1 MALREENFVVLHT
14 GSWNTK
20 AGINVADTNKEPIVT
35 IRSLVG
41 ARAFATEASEESE
54 TEPVE
59 KTLGLET
66 PAANTIDA
74 ATEGADIKMEKAG
87 QDTGVTTE
95 LQEDEKELE
104 ATKLQTVYYC
114 GGALAEAEQQ
124 YLEAELT
131 VSSPIQEGI
140 IKDWAAIEALWRH
153 VLFRE
158 LGIKRSRNAS
168 PVLMVVPT
176 DWTKEE
182 HERITQIFFENFNVP
197 GLYLAEEPLMTLYG
211 CAAVTGLI
219 IDIGHN
225 STEITPILDTLIQRS
240 AIQTIPLAGSDFDA
254 YFLDLLKADT
264 QLVRE
269 YGEPLDLE
277 FARHLK
283 ESSVCQV
290 LSKDEKESKT
300 RAQAE
305 YNGRRVSRQWIGSRV
320 GLENV
325 ARVEH
330 AKLTLFNLQFTVGS
344 ARYHAFDPLF
354 NPDLVGKRVLNLIEA
369 IHAAQL
375 ACKAEKR
382 QSLWE
387 AIIVTGGS
395 CQVKGLQTRIQ
406 SEIEDSLTVSE
417 NFGEFQVREVKFL
430 KIPDYFPTLKNSI
443 VHAGFLG
450 SEIVAK
456 LIFPD
461 PRNYINKV
469 DYNESGPSVVHTK
482 TF

>member
-1 MALREENFVVLHT
+1 MALREENFVVLHS

-20 AGINVADTNKEPIVT
+20 AGINVIDTNKPPHVT

-41 ARAFATEASEESE
+41 SRSVVPEPTDIAEVDTAPATTTAESTSGTPAPESTNDDEIKVEKTEQTTSEEASEAKEQAKENESNKPQTIYYSGSAL
-54 TEPVE
+54 TE
-59 KTLGLET
+59 
-66 PAANTIDA
+66 AI
-74 ATEGADIKMEKAG
+74 
-87 QDTGVTTE
+87 
-95 LQEDEKELE
+95 
-104 ATKLQTVYYC
+104 
-114 GGALAEAEQQ
+114 QQ
-124 YLEAELT
+124 YPESELT
-131 VSSPIQEGI
+131 VSTPIQDGI
-140 IKDWAAIEALWRH
+140 VKDWASMEALWRH
-153 VLFRE
+153 VLFKE

-197 GLYLAEEPLMTLYG
+197 GLYLAEEPLMILYG
-211 CAAVTGLI
+211 CAAITGLV

-225 STEITPILDTLIQRS
+225 STEITPILETQIMRN
-240 AIQTIPLAGSDFDA
+240 AIQSIPLAGADIDRH
-254 YFLDLLKADT
+254 FLELLKGDA

-283 ESSVCQV
+283 ESGVCQV
-290 LSKDEKESKT
+290 LNKDEKESKT

-305 YNGRRVSRQWIGSRV
+305 YNG
-320 GLENV
+320 
-325 ARVEH
+325 
-330 AKLTLFNLQFTVGS
+330 KKFTVGS
-344 ARYHAFDPLF
+344 ARYRAAEPLF
-354 NPDLVGKRVLNLIEA
+354 NPEVVGKRVQTLIEA
-369 IHAAQL
+369 IHAAQY
-375 ACKAEKR
+375 AIKAEKR
-382 QSLWE
+382 ALLWE
-387 AIIVTGGS
+387 AIIVTGGT
-395 CQVKGLQTRIQ
+395 CQIKGLQARIE
-406 SEIEDSLTVSE
+406 SELSDSLAVSE
-417 NFGEFQVREVKFL
+417 NFGEFQVRDVKFL
-430 KIPDYFPTLKNSI
+430 KIPDYFPSLKDSI

>member
-1 MALREENFVVLHT
+1 MALREENFVVLHS

-20 AGINVADTNKEPIVT
+20 AGINVVDTNKPPSVT

-41 ARAFATEASEESE
+41 SRTVAPETTDMVDVEAEPATTTADTALENTTVPE
-54 TEPVE
+54 TTADGTDIKVE
-59 KTLGLET
+59 KTEQ
-66 PAANTIDA
+66 AAAEGTAAESQEQAKEIDNSKPQTIYYSGSA
-74 ATEGADIKMEKAG
+74 LTEAI
-87 QDTGVTTE
+87 
-95 LQEDEKELE
+95 
-104 ATKLQTVYYC
+104 
-114 GGALAEAEQQ
+114 QQ
-124 YLEAELT
+124 CPESELT
-131 VSSPIQEGI
+131 ISTPIQEGI
-140 IKDWAAIEALWRH
+140 VKDWGSMEALWRH

-211 CAAVTGLI
+211 CAAVTGLV

-225 STEITPILDTLIQRS
+225 STEITPILDTQIQRH
-240 AIQTIPLAGSDFDA
+240 AIQSIPLAGSDIDKH
-254 YFLDLLKADT
+254 FLQLLKSDA

-283 ESSVCQV
+283 ESGVCQV
-290 LSKDEKESKT
+290 LGKDEKENKT

-305 YNGRRVSRQWIGSRV
+305 YNGKKFTIGSV
-320 GLENV
+320 
-325 ARVEH
+325 
-330 AKLTLFNLQFTVGS
+330 
-344 ARYHAFDPLF
+344 RYKAAEPLF
-354 NPDLVGKRVLNLIEA
+354 NPDLVGKRVQTLIEA
-369 IHAAQL
+369 IHAAQYT
-375 ACKAEKR
+375 CKAEKR

-387 AIIVTGGS
+387 SIIVTGGT
-395 CQVKGLQTRIQ
+395 CQIKGLQARIEREL
-406 SEIEDSLTVSE
+406 SDSLAVSE
-417 NFGEFQVREVKFL
+417 NFGEFQVRDVKFL
-430 KIPDYFPTLKNSI
+430 KIPDYFPALKDSI

>member
-1 MALREENFVVLHT
+1 MALREENFVVLHS
-14 GSWNTK
+14 GSWTTK
-20 AGINVADTNKEPIVT
+20 AGINVVDTNKPPSVT

-41 ARAFATEASEESE
+41 ARTVAAEPMDETESE
-54 TEPVE
+54 TPSKPVE
-59 KTLGLET
+59 SVTET
-66 PAANTIDA
+66 ASEISEDQ
-74 ATEGADIKMEKAG
+74 DIKE
-87 QDTGVTTE
+87 
-95 LQEDEKELE
+95 EKEEKPETKATDASE
-104 ATKLQTVYYC
+104 AGEESKDQDSSRPSVVYYS
-114 GGALAEAEQQ
+114 GSALTEAMQQ
-124 YLEAELT
+124 FPESELT
-131 VSSPIQEGI
+131 ITTPLQDGVV
-140 IKDWAAIEALWRH
+140 KDWAAMEALWRH
-153 VLFRE
+153 TLFRE

-168 PVLMVVPT
+168 PVLMVVPS

-211 CAAVTGLI
+211 CATVTGLV

-225 STEITPILDTLIQRS
+225 STDITPIIDTQIQRN
-240 AIQTIPLAGSDFDA
+240 AIQSIPLAGSDFDS
-254 YFLDLLKADT
+254 YFLSLLQADT
-264 QLVRE
+264 QLVEE

-277 FARHLK
+277 FARYLK
-283 ESSVCQV
+283 ESDICQV
-290 LSKDEKESKT
+290 LGKDEKESKT

-305 YNGRRVSRQWIGSRV
+305 YKG
-320 GLENV
+320 
-325 ARVEH
+325 
-330 AKLTLFNLQFTVGS
+330 KTFTVGS
-344 ARYHAFDPLF
+344 ARYKVAEPLF
-354 NPDLVGKRVLNLIEA
+354 NPDLVGKRILNIVEA

-375 ACKAEKR
+375 GCKAEKR

-387 AIIVTGGS
+387 SIIVTGGS
-395 CQVKGLQTRIQ
+395 CQIAGLQARIQ
-406 SEIEDSLTVSE
+406 SEIEESLTVSE

-430 KIPDYFPTLKNSI
+430 KIPDYFPALKDSI

>member
-1 MALREENFVVLHT
+1 MALREENFAVLHS

-20 AGINVADTNKEPIVT
+20 AGINVVDTNKPPNMT
-35 IRSLVG
+35 IRTLVG
-41 ARAFATEASEESE
+41 SRTVVPESETATEAESTTIKVEEGTAAETTTTTTTATEDAEIPDINPEKAEQEGETASE
-54 TEPVE
+54 T
-59 KTLGLET
+59 
-66 PAANTIDA
+66 
-74 ATEGADIKMEKAG
+74 
-87 QDTGVTTE
+87 
-95 LQEDEKELE
+95 QERQQQQQENEQESNKP
-104 ATKLQTVYYC
+104 QVVYYS
-114 GGALAEAEQQ
+114 GSALTEAMQQ
-124 YLEAELT
+124 YPEGEITLST
-131 VSSPIQEGI
+131 PIQ
-140 IKDWAAIEALWRH
+140 D
-153 VLFRE
+153 E

-176 DWTKEE
+176 AWTKEE
-182 HERITQIFFENFNVP
+182 HEQITQIFFENFNVP

-211 CAAVTGLI
+211 CAAVTGLV

-225 STEITPILDTLIQRS
+225 STEITPILDTQIQRN
-240 AIQTIPLAGSDFDA
+240 AIQTIPLAGADFDA
-254 YFLDLLKADT
+254 YFLGLLKADA

-283 ESSVCQV
+283 ESNICQV
-290 LSKDEKESKT
+290 LTKDEKESKN
-300 RAQAE
+300 RVQAE
-305 YNGRRVSRQWIGSRV
+305 YNG
-320 GLENV
+320 
-325 ARVEH
+325 
-330 AKLTLFNLQFTVGS
+330 KKFTVGS
-344 ARYHAFDPLF
+344 ARYKATEPLF
-354 NPDLVGKRVLNLIEA
+354 NPDLVGKRVLNIIET
-369 IHAAQL
+369 IHAAQFG
-375 ACKAEKR
+375 CKAEKR

-387 AIIVTGGS
+387 SIIVTGGS
-395 CQVKGLQTRIQ
+395 CQIKGLQARIQ
-406 SEIEDSLTVSE
+406 SEIEESLAVSE

-430 KIPDYFPTLKNSI
+430 KIPDYFPALKDSI

>member
-1 MALREENFVVLHT
+1 MALREENFVVLHS

-20 AGINVADTNKEPIVT
+20 AGINVVDTNKPPHVT

-41 ARAFATEASEESE
+41 SRAVAPEPTDIAESE
-54 TEPVE
+54 TATAPTTVETTSETSASETVSGADIKVE
-59 KTLGLET
+59 KTEQ
-66 PAANTIDA
+66 
-74 ATEGADIKMEKAG
+74 ATEGAVE
-87 QDTGVTTE
+87 T
-95 LQEDEKELE
+95 KEQAKE
-104 ATKLQTVYYC
+104 NDSNKPQTIYYC
-114 GGALAEAEQQ
+114 GSALTEAMQQ
-124 YLEAELT
+124 YPESELT
-131 VSSPIQEGI
+131 VSTPIQDGI
-140 IKDWAAIEALWRH
+140 VKDWAAMEALWRH

-211 CAAVTGLI
+211 CAAVTGLV

-225 STEITPILDTLIQRS
+225 STEITPILDTQIQRH
-240 AIQTIPLAGSDFDA
+240 AIQSIPLAGSDIDKH
-254 YFLDLLKADT
+254 FLELLKGDA
-264 QLVRE
+264 QLARE

-283 ESSVCQV
+283 ESGICQV
-290 LSKDEKESKT
+290 LNKDEKENKT

-305 YNGRRVSRQWIGSRV
+305 YNG
-320 GLENV
+320 
-325 ARVEH
+325 
-330 AKLTLFNLQFTVGS
+330 KKFTVGS
-344 ARYHAFDPLF
+344 VRYKAVEALF
-354 NPDLVGKRVLNLIEA
+354 NPDLVGKRVQTLIEA
-369 IHAAQL
+369 IHAAQY

-387 AIIVTGGS
+387 SIIVTGGT
-395 CQVKGLQTRIQ
+395 CQIKGLQSRIESAL
-406 SEIEDSLTVSE
+406 SESLAVSE
-417 NFGEFQVREVKFL
+417 NFGEFQVRDVKFL
-430 KIPDYFPTLKNSI
+430 KVPDYFPALKDSI

>member
-20 AGINVADTNKEPIVT
+20 AGINVIDTNKPPHVT

-41 ARAFATEASEESE
+41 SRTVVPEPADMTEAETAPETTTAESTSGTPAPE
-54 TEPVE
+54 TPSSADIKVE
-59 KTLGLET
+59 KTAE
-66 PAANTIDA
+66 AAA
-74 ATEGADIKMEKAG
+74 EG
-87 QDTGVTTE
+87 TTE
-95 LQEDEKELE
+95 AKEQAKENESNKPQTIYYSGSALTE
-104 ATKLQTVYYC
+104 AT
-114 GGALAEAEQQ
+114 QQ
-124 YLEAELT
+124 YPESELT
-131 VSSPIQEGI
+131 VSTPIQDGI
-140 IKDWAAIEALWRH
+140 VKDWASMEALWRH

-197 GLYLAEEPLMTLYG
+197 GLYLAEEPLMILYG
-211 CAAVTGLI
+211 CAAITGLV

-225 STEITPILDTLIQRS
+225 STEITPILETQILRN
-240 AIQTIPLAGSDFDA
+240 AIQSIPLAGSDIDKH
-254 YFLDLLKADT
+254 FLELLKGDA

-283 ESSVCQV
+283 ESGVCQV
-290 LSKDEKESKT
+290 LGKDEKENKA
-300 RAQAE
+300 RVQAE
-305 YNGRRVSRQWIGSRV
+305 YNG
-320 GLENV
+320 
-325 ARVEH
+325 
-330 AKLTLFNLQFTVGS
+330 KKFTVGS
-344 ARYHAFDPLF
+344 VRYKAAEPLF
-354 NPDLVGKRVLNLIEA
+354 NPDVVGKRVQTIIEA
-369 IHAAQL
+369 IHAAQY
-375 ACKAEKR
+375 AVKAEKR

-387 AIIVTGGS
+387 SIIVTGGT
-395 CQVKGLQTRIQ
+395 CQIKGLQARIE
-406 SEIEDSLTVSE
+406 SELSDSLAVSE
-417 NFGEFQVREVKFL
+417 NFGEFQVRDVKFL
-430 KIPDYFPTLKNSI
+430 KIPDYFPALKESI

>member
-1 MALREENFVVLHT
+1 MALREENFVVLHS

-20 AGINVADTNKEPIVT
+20 AGINVVDTNKHPHVT

-41 ARAFATEASEESE
+41 SRTVAPEQTDISENEVALTTTAVEANTESTEEASAND
-54 TEPVE
+54 TDVKVE
-59 KTLGLET
+59 KTEQT
-66 PAANTIDA
+66 DDDASESKEQTKEQIKEQPKEYSKENEANKPQTIYYSGSA
-74 ATEGADIKMEKAG
+74 LTE
-87 QDTGVTTE
+87 
-95 LQEDEKELE
+95 
-104 ATKLQTVYYC
+104 
-114 GGALAEAEQQ
+114 ALQQ
-124 YLEAELT
+124 YPEGELT
-131 VSSPIQEGI
+131 VSTPIQDGI
-140 IKDWAAIEALWRH
+140 VKDWASMEALWRH

-211 CAAVTGLI
+211 CAAVTGLV

-225 STEITPILDTLIQRS
+225 STDITPILDTQIQRH
-240 AIQTIPLAGSDFDA
+240 AIHSIPLAGSDIDK
-254 YFLDLLKADT
+254 YFLELLKGDA

-283 ESSVCQV
+283 ESGVCQV
-290 LSKDEKESKT
+290 LTKDEKENKT
-300 RAQAE
+300 RVQAE
-305 YNGRRVSRQWIGSRV
+305 YNG
-320 GLENV
+320 
-325 ARVEH
+325 
-330 AKLTLFNLQFTVGS
+330 KKFTVGS
-344 ARYHAFDPLF
+344 VRYRAAEPLF
-354 NPDLVGKRVLNLIEA
+354 NPDLVGKRVQNIIDA
-369 IHAAQL
+369 VHAAQF
-375 ACKAEKR
+375 AIKAEKR
-382 QSLWE
+382 PSLWE
-387 AIIVTGGS
+387 AIIVTGGT
-395 CQVKGLQTRIQ
+395 CQIKGLQSRIERELQ
-406 SEIEDSLTVSE
+406 ESLAVSE
-417 NFGEFQVREVKFL
+417 NFGEFQMRDVKFL
-430 KIPDYFPTLKNSI
+430 KIPDYFPALKDSI

>member
-1 MALREENFVVLHT
+1 MALREENFVVLHS

-20 AGINVADTNKEPIVT
+20 AGINVVDTNKPPAVT

-41 ARAFATEASEESE
+41 ARTVVVEPTEAIEVDDTSKPDEPTENTTADDSE
-54 TEPVE
+54 
-59 KTLGLET
+59 
-66 PAANTIDA
+66 N
-74 ATEGADIKMEKAG
+74 ADIKVEKSD
-87 QDTGVTTE
+87 QDSE
-95 LQEDEKELE
+95 LPTATQEQAKDQE
-104 ATKLQTVYYC
+104 TNRPQTVYYC
-114 GGALAEAEQQ
+114 GSALTEAQQQ
-124 YLEAELT
+124 YPDSELT
-131 VSSPIQEGI
+131 VSTPIRNGI
-140 IKDWAAIEALWRH
+140 VDDWAAMEALWRH

-211 CAAVTGLI
+211 CAAVTGLV

-225 STEITPILDTLIQRS
+225 KTEITPILDTQIQRN
-240 AIQTIPLAGSDFDA
+240 AIQTIPLAGADFDS
-254 YFLDLLKADT
+254 YFLELLKADA

-290 LSKDEKESKT
+290 LCKDEKESKN
-300 RAQAE
+300 RVQAE
-305 YNGRRVSRQWIGSRV
+305 YNGK
-320 GLENV
+320 E
-325 ARVEH
+325 
-330 AKLTLFNLQFTVGS
+330 FTVGS
-344 ARYHAFDPLF
+344 ARYKAYEPLF
-354 NPDLVGKRVLNLIEA
+354 NPDLVRKRALNIIEA
-369 IHAAQL
+369 IHAAQFG
-375 ACKAEKR
+375 CKAEKR

-387 AIIVTGGS
+387 AMIITGGS
-395 CQVKGLQTRIQ
+395 CQVKGLQSRIQ

-417 NFGEFQVREVKFL
+417 NFGEFQVREVRFL
-430 KIPDYFPTLKNSI
+430 KIPDYFPALKDSI
-443 VHAGFLG
+443 VDAGFLG

>member
-1 MALREENFVVLHT
+1 MALKEENFVMLHS
-14 GSWNTK
+14 GSWNTT
-20 AGINVADTNKEPIVT
+20 AGMGVFDTNKPPSVT

-41 ARAFATEASEESE
+41 SRIVAVEPTEEQGDDAQKADSDTAIAIDAPTAPESEASETTKDDVEIKTEEEKEGSEKE
-54 TEPVE
+54 TEE
-59 KTLGLET
+59 KEEDG
-66 PAANTIDA
+66 
-74 ATEGADIKMEKAG
+74 EKADEP
-87 QDTGVTTE
+87 Q
-95 LQEDEKELE
+95 QEGDK
-104 ATKLQTVYYC
+104 TQTVYYC
-114 GGALAEAEQQ
+114 GGALTEAQQQ
-124 YLEAELT
+124 YPESELAIA
-131 VSSPIQEGI
+131 SPIEQGI
-140 IKDWAAIEALWRH
+140 VKDWAAMEALWRH

-197 GLYLAEEPLMTLYG
+197 GLYLAEEPLMILYG
-211 CAAVTGLI
+211 CATVTGLI

-225 STEITPILDTLIQRS
+225 STEITPIIDTQIQRN
-240 AIQTIPLAGSDFDA
+240 AIQTILLAGADIDA
-254 YFLDLLKADT
+254 YFLQQLRQDA

-269 YGEPLDLE
+269 YGEPMDLE

-283 ESSVCQV
+283 ESGVCQA
-290 LSKDEKESKT
+290 LAKDEKGANA
-300 RAQAE
+300 RAHAE
-305 YNGRRVSRQWIGSRV
+305 YNGKR
-320 GLENV
+320 
-325 ARVEH
+325 
-330 AKLTLFNLQFTVGS
+330 FTVGS
-344 ARYHAFDPLF
+344 VRYKAVDPLF
-354 NPDLVGKRVLNLIEA
+354 NPDLVGKRVLNIIDA
-369 IHAAQL
+369 IHAAL
-375 ACKAEKR
+375 YGIKPEKR
-382 QSLWE
+382 QALWE
-387 AIIVTGGS
+387 SIIVTGGS
-395 CQVKGLQTRIQ
+395 CQIAGLQNRIQ
-406 SEIEDSLTVSE
+406 SAIEDSLTVSE

-430 KIPDYFPTLKNSI
+430 KVPDYFPSLKDSI

>member
-1 MALREENFVVLHT
+1 MALREENFVVLHS

-20 AGINVADTNKEPIVT
+20 AGINVIDTNKPPHVT

-41 ARAFATEASEESE
+41 SRSVVPEPADVSEAETAPATTTAESTSGTPAPEATNDAEIK
-54 TEPVE
+54 VE
-59 KTLGLET
+59 KTEQ
-66 PAANTIDA
+66 A
-74 ATEGADIKMEKAG
+74 ATEEP
-87 QDTGVTTE
+87 TE
-95 LQEDEKELE
+95 EKEQSKE
-104 ATKLQTVYYC
+104 NESNKLQTIYYS
-114 GGALAEAEQQ
+114 GSALTEATQQ
-124 YLEAELT
+124 FPESELI
-131 VSSPIQEGI
+131 VSTPIQDGI
-140 IKDWAAIEALWRH
+140 VKDWASMEALWRH

-197 GLYLAEEPLMTLYG
+197 GLYLAEEPLMILYG
-211 CAAVTGLI
+211 CAAITGLV

-225 STEITPILDTLIQRS
+225 STEITPILETQIMRS
-240 AIQTIPLAGSDFDA
+240 AIQSIPLAGADIDRH
-254 YFLDLLKADT
+254 FLELLKGDA

-283 ESSVCQV
+283 ESGICQV
-290 LSKDEKESKT
+290 LNKDEKESKT
-300 RAQAE
+300 RVQAE
-305 YNGRRVSRQWIGSRV
+305 YNG
-320 GLENV
+320 
-325 ARVEH
+325 
-330 AKLTLFNLQFTVGS
+330 KKFTVGS
-344 ARYHAFDPLF
+344 ARYRAVEPLF
-354 NPDLVGKRVLNLIEA
+354 NPDVVGKRVQTLIEA
-369 IHAAQL
+369 IHAAQY
-375 ACKAEKR
+375 AIKAEKR
-382 QSLWE
+382 ASLWE
-387 AIIVTGGS
+387 AIIVTGGT
-395 CQVKGLQTRIQ
+395 CQIKGLQARIE
-406 SEIEDSLTVSE
+406 SELADSLAVSE
-417 NFGEFQVREVKFL
+417 NFGEFQVRDVKFL
-430 KIPDYFPTLKNSI
+430 KIPDYFPALKDSI

>member
-1 MALREENFVVLHT
+1 MALREENFVVLHS

-20 AGINVADTNKEPIVT
+20 AGINVVDTNKPPAVT

-41 ARAFATEASEESE
+41 ARTVVAEPTEAIEVDDASKPDESTENATVDDSES
-54 TEPVE
+54 
-59 KTLGLET
+59 
-66 PAANTIDA
+66 
-74 ATEGADIKMEKAG
+74 ADIKVEKSE
-87 QDTGVTTE
+87 QDSE
-95 LQEDEKELE
+95 LPTDTQEQAKDQESNKP
-104 ATKLQTVYYC
+104 QTVYYC
-114 GGALAEAEQQ
+114 GSALTEAQQQ
-124 YLEAELT
+124 YPDSELT
-131 VSSPIQEGI
+131 VSTPIRNGI
-140 IKDWAAIEALWRH
+140 VNDWAAMEALWRH

-225 STEITPILDTLIQRS
+225 KTEITPILDTQIQRN
-240 AIQTIPLAGSDFDA
+240 AIQTIPLAGADFDS
-254 YFLDLLKADT
+254 YFLELLKADA

-290 LSKDEKESKT
+290 LGKDEKESKN

-305 YNGRRVSRQWIGSRV
+305 YNGK
-320 GLENV
+320 E
-325 ARVEH
+325 
-330 AKLTLFNLQFTVGS
+330 FTVGN
-344 ARYHAFDPLF
+344 ARYKAYEPLF
-354 NPDLVGKRVLNLIEA
+354 NPDLVGKRVLNVIEA

-375 ACKAEKR
+375 GCKAEKR

-395 CQVKGLQTRIQ
+395 CQVKGLQSRIQ

-430 KIPDYFPTLKNSI
+430 KIPDYFPALKDSI
-443 VHAGFLG
+443 VDAGFLG

>member
-1 MALREENFVVLHT
+1 MALREENFVVLHS

-20 AGINVADTNKEPIVT
+20 AGINVIDTNKLPHVT
-35 IRSLVG
+35 LRSLMGSRTVVPEP
-41 ARAFATEASEESE
+41 ADITESE
-54 TEPVE
+54 SAPATTTAES
-59 KTLGLET
+59 TAGT
-66 PAANTIDA
+66 PAPEPSN
-74 ATEGADIKMEKAG
+74 GADIKIEKTAEAAAEG
-87 QDTGVTTE
+87 TSET
-95 LQEDEKELE
+95 KEQAKE
-104 ATKLQTVYYC
+104 NESNKLQTIYYC
-114 GGALAEAEQQ
+114 GSALTEATQQ
-124 YLEAELT
+124 YPESELT
-131 VSSPIQEGI
+131 VSTPIQDGI
-140 IKDWAAIEALWRH
+140 VKDWASMEALWRH

-176 DWTKEE
+176 GWTKEE

-197 GLYLAEEPLMTLYG
+197 GLYLAEEPLMILYG
-211 CAAVTGLI
+211 CAAITGLV

-225 STEITPILDTLIQRS
+225 STEITPILETQILRN
-240 AIQTIPLAGSDFDA
+240 AIQSIPLAGSDIDKH
-254 YFLDLLKADT
+254 FLELLKGDA

-283 ESSVCQV
+283 ESGVCQV
-290 LSKDEKESKT
+290 LSKDEKENKARVHT
-300 RAQAE
+300 E
-305 YNGRRVSRQWIGSRV
+305 YNG
-320 GLENV
+320 
-325 ARVEH
+325 
-330 AKLTLFNLQFTVGS
+330 KKFTVGS
-344 ARYHAFDPLF
+344 VRYKAAEPLF
-354 NPDLVGKRVLNLIEA
+354 NPDVVGKRVQTIIEA
-369 IHAAQL
+369 IHAAQY
-375 ACKAEKR
+375 AVKAEKR

-387 AIIVTGGS
+387 SIIITGGT
-395 CQVKGLQTRIQ
+395 CQIKGLQSRIE
-406 SEIEDSLTVSE
+406 SELSDSLAVSE
-417 NFGEFQVREVKFL
+417 NFGEFQVRDVKFL
-430 KIPDYFPTLKNSI
+430 KIPDYFPSLKDSI

>member
-1 MALREENFVVLHT
+1 MALREENFVVLHS

-20 AGINVADTNKEPIVT
+20 AGINVVDTNKPPSVT

-41 ARAFATEASEESE
+41 TRTVAPDVLDEIEAAAKESEPENQDIKEEKDEKSEKETENEAESGDESKEQTSTRPNVVYYSGAALTEA
-54 TEPVE
+54 
-59 KTLGLET
+59 L
-66 PAANTIDA
+66 
-74 ATEGADIKMEKAG
+74 
-87 QDTGVTTE
+87 
-95 LQEDEKELE
+95 
-104 ATKLQTVYYC
+104 
-114 GGALAEAEQQ
+114 QQ
-124 YLEAELT
+124 YPDTELT
-131 VSSPIQEGI
+131 VTTPLQEGVV
-140 IKDWAAIEALWRH
+140 KDWAAMEALWRH
-153 VLFRE
+153 TLFRE

-211 CAAVTGLI
+211 CAAVTGLV

-225 STEITPILDTLIQRS
+225 STEITPIIDTQIQRN
-240 AIQTIPLAGSDFDA
+240 AVQTVPVAGSDFDT
-254 YFLDLLKADT
+254 YFLKLLQEDT
-264 QLVRE
+264 QLIKE

-283 ESSVCQV
+283 ESGVCQV
-290 LSKDEKESKT
+290 LGKDEKEPKI

-305 YNGRRVSRQWIGSRV
+305 YNG
-320 GLENV
+320 
-325 ARVEH
+325 
-330 AKLTLFNLQFTVGS
+330 KMFTVGS
-344 ARYHAFDPLF
+344 ARFRAAEPLF
-354 NPDLVGKRVLNLIEA
+354 NPDLVGKRALNIVEA
-369 IHAAQL
+369 IHAAL
-375 ACKAEKR
+375 LGCKAEKR

-395 CQVKGLQTRIQ
+395 CQIAGLQARIQ
-406 SEIEDSLTVSE
+406 GEIEDSLTVSE

-430 KIPDYFPTLKNSI
+430 KIPDYFPALKDSI

>member
-1 MALREENFVVLHT
+1 MALREENFAVLHS

-20 AGINVADTNKEPIVT
+20 AGINVVDTNKPPNVVSVIDSICTKAVVPEPAT
-35 IRSLVG
+35 
-41 ARAFATEASEESE
+41 ATEAESTTIKVEEGTAAETTTTTTTTTGDANTSDINSEKAEQEGETASE
-54 TEPVE
+54 TQE
-59 KTLGLET
+59 KQQQQQ
-66 PAANTIDA
+66 AN
-74 ATEGADIKMEKAG
+74 E
-87 QDTGVTTE
+87 
-95 LQEDEKELE
+95 QESNKS
-104 ATKLQTVYYC
+104 QVVYYS
-114 GGALAEAEQQ
+114 GSALTEAMQQ
-124 YLEAELT
+124 YPEGEIT
-131 VSSPIQEGI
+131 VSTPIQDGI
-140 IKDWAAIEALWRH
+140 VKDWAAMEALWQVSEFLYNQQRH

-176 DWTKEE
+176 AWTKEE
-182 HERITQIFFENFNVP
+182 HEQITQIFFENFNVP

-211 CAAVTGLI
+211 CAAVTGLV

-225 STEITPILDTLIQRS
+225 STEITPILDTQIQRNS
-240 AIQTIPLAGSDFDA
+240 IQTIPLAGADFDA
-254 YFLDLLKADT
+254 YFLELLKADT

-277 FARHLK
+277 FARYLK
-283 ESSVCQV
+283 ESNVCQV
-290 LSKDEKESKT
+290 LTKDEKENKN
-300 RAQAE
+300 RVQAE
-305 YNGRRVSRQWIGSRV
+305 YNG
-320 GLENV
+320 
-325 ARVEH
+325 
-330 AKLTLFNLQFTVGS
+330 KKFTVGS
-344 ARYHAFDPLF
+344 ARYKVAEPLF
-354 NPDLVGKRVLNLIEA
+354 NPDLVGKRVLNIVES
-369 IHAAQL
+369 IHAAQFG
-375 ACKAEKR
+375 CKAEKR

-387 AIIVTGGS
+387 SIIVTGGS
-395 CQVKGLQTRIQ
+395 CQIKGLQARIQ
-406 SEIEDSLTVSE
+406 SEIEESLAVSE

-430 KIPDYFPTLKNSI
+430 KVPDYFPALKDSL

>member
-1 MALREENFVVLHT
+1 MALREENFVVLHS
-14 GSWNTK
+14 GSWNTT
-20 AGINVADTNKEPIVT
+20 AGINVVDTNKLPIVT
-35 IRSLVG
+35 IRSSVG
-41 ARAFATEASEESE
+41 VRTVMPDPSDLAEVELTSKATETGTEKAVVANAESVE
-54 TEPVE
+54 SAEGAEIKVE
-59 KTLGLET
+59 K
-66 PAANTIDA
+66 
-74 ATEGADIKMEKAG
+74 ADE
-87 QDTGVTTE
+87 
-95 LQEDEKELE
+95 EDERAAETQEQTKEQE
-104 ATKLQTVYYC
+104 SSKPQTTYYC
-114 GGALAEAEQQ
+114 GSALTEAIQQ
-124 YLEAELT
+124 YPEAELS
-131 VSSPIQEGI
+131 VSSPIQDGI
-140 IKDWAAIEALWRH
+140 VKDWAAMEALWRH

-197 GLYLAEEPLMTLYG
+197 GLYLAEAPLMTLYG
-211 CAAVTGLI
+211 CAAVTGLV

-225 STEITPILDTLIQRS
+225 STEITPILDTQIQHN
-240 AIQTIPLAGSDFDA
+240 AIQTIPLAGADFDA
-254 YFLDLLKADT
+254 YFLQLLKADS

-269 YGEPLDLE
+269 YGEPLDSE

-283 ESSVCQV
+283 ESGVCQV
-290 LSKDEKESKT
+290 LGRDEKESKN

-305 YNGRRVSRQWIGSRV
+305 YNG
-320 GLENV
+320 
-325 ARVEH
+325 
-330 AKLTLFNLQFTVGS
+330 KKFTVGS
-344 ARYHAFDPLF
+344 ARYKAYDPLF
-354 NPDLVGKRVLNLIEA
+354 NPDLIGKRVLNIIEA

-375 ACKAEKR
+375 GCKAEKR

-387 AIIVTGGS
+387 AIILTGGS
-395 CQVKGLQTRIQ
+395 CQIKGLQARVQ
-406 SEIEDSLTVSE
+406 AEIEESLTVSE

-430 KIPDYFPTLKNSI
+430 KIPDYFPELKDSI

>member
-1 MALREENFVVLHT
+1 MDAESAPKVAESMAVESAVENGDDLEAEAERT
-14 GSWNTK
+14 ELDG
-20 AGINVADTNKEPIVT
+20 DIVT
-35 IRSLVG
+35 DSQQQ
-41 ARAFATEASEESE
+41 A
-54 TEPVE
+54 
-59 KTLGLET
+59 K
-66 PAANTIDA
+66 DQ
-74 ATEGADIKMEKAG
+74 DINKP
-87 QDTGVTTE
+87 
-95 LQEDEKELE
+95 
-104 ATKLQTVYYC
+104 QTVYYC
-114 GGALAEAEQQ
+114 GSALTEAMQQ
-124 YLEAELT
+124 YPEAELNLST
-131 VSSPIQEGI
+131 PIQEGI
-140 IKDWAAIEALWRH
+140 VKDWGAMEALWRH
-153 VLFRE
+153 VLFKE

-197 GLYLAEEPLMTLYG
+197 GLYLAEEPLMTIYG
-211 CAAVTGLI
+211 CGVVTGLV

-225 STEITPILDTLIQRS
+225 STDITPILDTQIQRN
-240 AIQTIPLAGSDFDA
+240 AIQTLPLAGSDFDS
-254 YFLDLLKADT
+254 YFLQLLKADA

-283 ESSVCQV
+283 ESGVCQV
-290 LSKDEKESKT
+290 LGKDERENKS

-305 YNGRRVSRQWIGSRV
+305 YNGKS
-320 GLENV
+320 
-325 ARVEH
+325 
-330 AKLTLFNLQFTVGS
+330 FTVGS
-344 ARYHAFDPLF
+344 ARYKAYDPLF
-354 NPDLVGKRVLNLIEA
+354 NPDLVGKRVLNIIEA
-369 IHAAQL
+369 IHAAQFG
-375 ACKAEKR
+375 CKAEKR

-395 CQVKGLQTRIQ
+395 CQVKGLQTRLQ
-406 SEIEDSLTVSE
+406 GEIEDSLSVSE
-417 NFGEFQVREVKFL
+417 NFGEFQIREVKFL
-430 KIPDYFPTLKNSI
+430 KIPEYFPALKDSI

>member
-1 MALREENFVVLHT
+1 MALREENFVVLHS

-20 AGINVADTNKEPIVT
+20 AGINVVDTNKPPAVT

-41 ARAFATEASEESE
+41 ARTVVAEPTEAIEVDDTSKPDESTENTTADDSE
-54 TEPVE
+54 
-59 KTLGLET
+59 
-66 PAANTIDA
+66 N
-74 ATEGADIKMEKAG
+74 ADIKVEKSE
-87 QDTGVTTE
+87 QDSELPTVT
-95 LQEDEKELE
+95 QEQAKDQESNKP
-104 ATKLQTVYYC
+104 QTVYYC
-114 GGALAEAEQQ
+114 GSALTEAQQQ
-124 YLEAELT
+124 YPDSELT
-131 VSSPIQEGI
+131 VSTPIRNGI
-140 IKDWAAIEALWRH
+140 VDDWAAMEALW
-153 VLFRE
+153 E

-211 CAAVTGLI
+211 CAAVTGLV

-225 STEITPILDTLIQRS
+225 KTEITPILDTQIQRN
-240 AIQTIPLAGSDFDA
+240 AIQTIPLAGADFDS
-254 YFLDLLKADT
+254 YFLELLKADA

-290 LSKDEKESKT
+290 LGKDEKENKN

-305 YNGRRVSRQWIGSRV
+305 YNGK
-320 GLENV
+320 E
-325 ARVEH
+325 
-330 AKLTLFNLQFTVGS
+330 FTVGS
-344 ARYHAFDPLF
+344 ARYKAYEPLF
-354 NPDLVGKRVLNLIEA
+354 NPDLVGKRVLNIIEA

-375 ACKAEKR
+375 GCKAEKR

-395 CQVKGLQTRIQ
+395 CQVKGLQSRIQ

-430 KIPDYFPTLKNSI
+430 KIPDYFPALKDSI
-443 VHAGFLG
+443 VDAGFLG